1 MADKVFLR
9 QYWSRYLGELRPRND
24 IYVDIFEPTPSPTPA
39 VTQTMTPSITPS
51 NTPVVTQ
58 TTTPSVTPS
67 VTQTNTPSVTPSIT
81 STNTTTPNPTTTQT
95 QTPSITPSQTPS
107 CFIQATGGTITNIT
121 EGGIPYR
128 VHTFTSNGDFTI
140 SSLGSFNTIEYLIL
154 GGGGA
159 GGSHSG
165 CSITTTSGSGGG
177 GAGGLITGTTAASI
191 STFSIVIGSGGTSSV
206 NARGGNG
213 GNSTVFNLTAIG
225 GGGGGTRVVSNGLN
239 GGCGG
244 GAGLQGAGGAGS
256 QPGGFGT
263 NGGNGATG
271 ASRPAGG
278 GGGTS
283 TSGATGD
290 STGNGGD
297 GRLSSINGTPTYYG
311 GGGGGGRDNGG
322 SAGTGGLGGGG
333 NGGTGT
339 TQNGVSGL
347 SNTGGGGGGT
357 GGGSTTT
364 GALGGN
370 GGSGIVIIRYRTD
383 CIDPTPTNT
392 PSVTQTNTPS
402 NTPICNNFVLGFQPY
417 NTPSGGNAIAYSTN
431 GINISGSSPNA
442 NSFLT
447 FSNPAGITSIA
458 TNGSR
463 WVAVGSNGRL
473 TPNAISLGLYSNN
486 GIQWFL
492 SDLATVRTNANAAM
506 EDVIWD
512 GTRFLAIA
520 GSTNPLT
527 QSTDGITWT
536 AITGSNLSFTI
547 TFPSIREAF
556 IYYDGTSHWAG
567 GSPNFYKSNGGNVYT
582 AQTITGINRFYDMLY
597 TQSKWILA
605 GSLVSGGTT
614 GKIFVSND
622 SVNWTGQTIP
632 ACTDVYT
639 LVTNGNIIVAGGE
652 GTTDLM
658 YSYDGIGWTA
668 ATYAGVFTTRVY
680 DLAWN
685 GSVFMGV
692 GGDAGQIGY
701 SYDGINWSAST
712 STLVNYIGQ
721 AVASI
726 PDPYVFPAIAGN
738 CPTAT
743 PTPSVTQTNTP
754 SITPTNT
761 QTQTQTPSPTPTSG
775 VTGCLCYRLLNET
788 GSPIN
793 YQYDDCVLG
802 ATSGTL
808 SGGASTQVCAV
819 DLPVIDPGGTI
830 TPCTSV
836 TNCDETADCTG
847 CS

>member
-51 NTPVVTQ
+51 NTPSVTQ

-67 VTQTNTPSVTPSIT
+67 VTQTNTPSVTPSVTQTNTPSIT

-95 QTPSITPSQTPS
+95 QTPS
-107 CFIQATGGTITNIT
+107 
-121 EGGIPYR
+121 
-128 VHTFTSNGDFTI
+128 V
-140 SSLGSFNTIEYLIL
+140 
-154 GGGGA
+154 
-159 GGSHSG
+159 
-165 CSITTTSGSGGG
+165 
-177 GAGGLITGTTAASI
+177 
-191 STFSIVIGSGGTSSV
+191 
-206 NARGGNG
+206 
-213 GNSTVFNLTAIG
+213 
-225 GGGGGTRVVSNGLN
+225 
-239 GGCGG
+239 
-244 GAGLQGAGGAGS
+244 
-256 QPGGFGT
+256 
-263 NGGNGATG
+263 
-271 ASRPAGG
+271 
-278 GGGTS
+278 
-283 TSGATGD
+283 
-290 STGNGGD
+290 
-297 GRLSSINGTPTYYG
+297 TPT
-311 GGGGGGRDNGG
+311 
-322 SAGTGGLGGGG
+322 L
-333 NGGTGT
+333 
-339 TQNGVSGL
+339 
-347 SNTGGGGGGT
+347 
-357 GGGSTTT
+357 
-364 GALGGN
+364 
-370 GGSGIVIIRYRTD
+370 
-383 CIDPTPTNT
+383 TP
-392 PSVTQTNTPS
+392 TPS

-417 NTPSGGNAIAYSTN
+417 NTASGGNALAYSTN

-536 AITGSNLSFTI
+536 AITGSNISLSPS
-547 TFPSIREAF
+547 FPAIREAF

-567 GSPNFYKSNGGNVYT
+567 GSSNFYKSNGGNVYT

-712 STLVNYIGQ
+712 STLVNFIGQ

-738 CPTAT
+738 CPTVTPTNTSTSTPQVSPSST

-754 SITPTNT
+754 SITP
-761 QTQTQTPSPTPTSG
+761 TQTQTPSPTPTSG